1 MVSIAIAKVSPT
13 RQHAIVLFMLTFLH
27 HRTLEVGYLDLRRT
41 EWPFS
46 IWLRRNAKALMAMAR
61 MFCTRSDELRKNP
74 IIGTVGC
81 CAATASGHVA
91 APPRSVTNLRR
102 TGNSP

>member
-1 MVSIAIAKVSPT
+1 MDVVAAFAAGAAMLSAIWAGSTSV
-13 RQHAIVLFMLTFLH
+13 LTFDKACNVQ
-27 HRTLEVGYLDLRRT
+27 TLPERRHQ
-41 EWPFS
+41 
-46 IWLRRNAKALMAMAR
+46 